1 MIRLQQL
8 KDKFALIETQEK
20 KAIFGLK
27 KQLSDL
33 KTQYH
38 ERVRVKKETCIRL
51 SEKKL
56 PQTNKKEVK
65 RVTFEQ
71 VRNIAENLNHL
82 LSLKE
87 VSHE

>member
-8 KDKFALIETQEK
+8 KDKFALIENQEK
-20 KAIFGLK
+20 KAILDLK
-27 KQLSDL
+27 KQLADL

-71 VRNIAENLNHL
+71 VRNIA
-82 LSLKE
+82 
-87 VSHE
+87 